1 MCFLLIYHFSRL
13 FVIFAGKYLFMRKI
27 YFLVLVLFTAGFGSL
42 KAQQKISGKVINQKN
57 EAVEGATI
65 VVNPSRRSTVSG
77 IAGVFELSIDAG
89 DKSFTVT
96 SVGYSATTV
105 VLNGSTSYEV
115 RLTANVTQLE
125 DFVVVGSRKAQ
136 RSKYNSIAPVDIV
149 KLSDVQL
156 QVPQIGANELLNQ
169 LVPSFN
175 ANRQS
180 ASDGTEHIDPASLRG
195 LGPDQ
200 VLVLIN
206 GKRRHTTSLVNY
218 QNTVGNGAV
227 GTDLNAIPTSAID
240 RIEVLRDGAAA
251 QYGSDAIAGVINII
265 LKKNAGLTA
274 STTGGVSSRNDGA
287 LFNVNTNVGFALNKD
302 KGFLN
307 ITLEANRRGATSRT
321 QHHDL
326 IIFDQSS
333 LDNYFAYAFTN
344 DPAASRAYDDA
355 QLQAKGLTRDD
366 FDFHVGDAKAINYQG
381 FANFGY
387 QLSSKT
393 EVYAFTG
400 ISVRNGEGYGFR
412 RLPSE
417 TQNVVASIFPNGFQP
432 TLNSDIRDYSFTA
445 GLRQQLGDWK
455 LDISNTYGR
464 NSFGYTVKNSN
475 NSSMGA
481 LSPTKFDAGSHA
493 FAQNTVNADISKTFE
508 SGINTVNLAF
518 GAEYRLEKYSI
529 TKGQDESWKLYGT
542 NPGGIAGAQ
551 SFPGFTPQNEVNA
564 NRNSIA
570 AYADADFSFNK
581 NLLLATA
588 IRFENYSDFGST
600 LNGKLGIRY
609 NISDAFALRGS
620 VSTGFR
626 APSLHQQY
634 FSNFYS
640 DIAQDG
646 SGIINKGIFPINRA
660 VAKAIGLPDIK
671 QETSVNYSA
680 GFTARPA
687 KNFVITADAY
697 LINIKDRIVITSSIS
712 DARIEALGV
721 ESGRFFTNAIDTRT
735 KGVDVVATYT
745 VPFNKTTK
753 LDLSLGSNFNKTAIT
768 KFHFPASLQA
778 NGLTQDDYFG
788 PDQKSLIETNNP
800 KSKHTFSANLG
811 ISKLNVLIRNIYWG
825 KVTRDGF
832 PFGIVQEHKAK
843 VTTDIAVSYK
853 FLKGLSFSVGANNIF
868 DLFPDKQ
875 AYDNSYFGVFKYA
888 PVQMGV
894 LGAFYYA
901 RLNVSLK

>member
-1 MCFLLIYHFSRL
+1 M
-13 FVIFAGKYLFMRKI
+13 KKI
-27 YFLVLVLFTAGFGSL
+27 YFLAILLFLLPGFAKL
-42 KAQQKISGKVINQKN
+42 YAQQTITGKIVNQKN
-57 EAVEGATI
+57 EPVEGAT
-65 VVNPSRRSTVSG
+65 VTTAPSKQSVVSG
-77 IAGVFELSIDAG
+77 AGGLFELAVTAN

-96 SVGYSATTV
+96 SVGYISKTILLT
-105 VLNGSTSYEV
+105 GSSSYDV
-115 RLTANVTQLE
+115 QLSQDITQLE
-125 DFVVVGSRKAQ
+125 DFVIVGSRKAQ
-136 RSKYNSIAPVDIV
+136 RSKYNSIAPVDVV

-156 QVPQIGANELLNQ
+156 QVPQIGANELLSQ

-206 GKRRHTTSLVNY
+206 GKRRHTTSLINY

-240 RIEVLRDGAAA
+240 RIEVLRDGASA

-265 LKKNAGLTA
+265 LKKNTGLTA
-274 STTGGVSSRNDGA
+274 SSTGGVSKRNDGA
-287 LFNVNTNVGFALNKD
+287 LFNINANYGLALNKD
-302 KGFLN
+302 KGYLN
-307 ITLEANRRGATSRT
+307 FTFEANRRGTTNRT
-321 QHHDL
+321 QNHDL
-326 IIFDQSS
+326 IIFDQSA
-333 LDNYFAYAFTN
+333 LDNYFAYAFTE

-355 QLQAKGLTRDD
+355 QLRAKGLTRDN
-366 FDFHVGDAKAINYQG
+366 FNFHVGDAKAINYQG
-381 FANFGY
+381 FVNFGY
-387 QLSSKT
+387 QVSGKT
-393 EVYAFTG
+393 ELYAFTG
-400 ISVRNGEGYGFR
+400 VSVRNGTGYGFR

-432 TLNSDIRDYSFTA
+432 TLNSDILDYSVTA
-445 GLRQQLGDWK
+445 GLKQQLGGNWK
-455 LDISNTYGR
+455 LDISNTYGH

-481 LSPTKFDAGSHA
+481 SSPTQFDAGSHA
-493 FAQNTVNADISKTFE
+493 FAQNTVNADISKSFE
-508 SGINTVNLAF
+508 SGINTISLAL

-529 TKGQDESWKLYGT
+529 TKGQDESWKLYTT
-542 NPGGIAGAQ
+542 NPSGVAGAQ

-564 NRNSIA
+564 NRNSTA
-570 AYADADFSFNK
+570 AYADADISFDK
-581 NLLLATA
+581 NLLLAA
-588 IRFENYSDFGST
+588 AVRFENYSDFGST
-600 LNGKLGIRY
+600 LNGKLAARY
-609 NISDAFALRGS
+609 NISNTFALRAS
-620 VSTGFR
+620 ASTGFR

-646 SGIINKGIFPINRA
+646 SGIINKGIFPINSA
-660 VAKAIGLPDIK
+660 VAKAIGLPKIK
-671 QETSVNYSA
+671 EETSVNYSA
-680 GFTARPA
+680 GFTAKPTN
-687 KNFVITADAY
+687 NFVITADAY

-712 DARIEALGV
+712 DERIEALSV
-721 ESGRFFTNAIDTRT
+721 ESGRFFTNAVDTRT
-735 KGVDVVATYT
+735 KGIDLVATYAIPFSNT
-745 VPFNKTTK
+745 VK
-753 LDLSLGSNFNKTAIT
+753 LDISLASNFNKTSIT
-768 KFHFPASLQA
+768 KFHFPASLSA

-800 KSKHTFSANLG
+800 RSKHTFSANLG
-811 ISKLNVLIRNIYWG
+811 AGKFNFLVRNIYWG

-832 PFGIVQEHKAK
+832 PFGVVQVHKGK
-843 VTTDIAVSYK
+843 ITTDFSASYK
-853 FLKGLSFSVGANNIF
+853 ITKQVSFSAGANNIF
-868 DLFPDKQ
+868 DVFPDKQ